1 VAAAVVLTSGAAALL
16 LAFGAAPAAGRKE
29 PSGRAAWTHVL
40 SSFHKVRPGDD
51 PRGGSA
57 AHLSLGR
64 GECEGFQIFA
74 TPGAQKVDVSLDALR
89 GPGDPLRPR
98 VYREEFVEVRTASNT
113 EGATGLWP
121 DPLIPV
127 EDAFS
132 GEKRKALPHDSTKER
147 PLVLYVELCVPQA
160 QPPGR
165 YTGQLFVSSSNR
177 PKARIPV
184 AATVNAFALPA
195 TSSLPNTFGI
205 SIYSV
210 ALGHGIRPES
220 EEGRALLHRYARSA
234 LAHRITLHGMG
245 IDPIPV
251 SRRDG
256 KLALDFSA
264 YDREMAPFLEGAALP
279 SGARFTTAEVRMDPR
294 LTDEKER
301 RAYLRAFRR
310 HFDEKGWTAQL
321 FFYAKDE
328 PKPEDRPLVLQQS
341 RDARSV
347 GRLPVLVTAPL
358 DPELTPAA
366 DIVAPLLNCFFERSG
381 PQTCPRIASMREVRA
396 AAGPSKQVWWYQ
408 ACPSHGCDSG
418 PFGDGALDRVYSG
431 WPSYMV
437 DHPATLN
444 RAMGVLGWL
453 AGIDGELYYATVL
466 AYNYRDP
473 WKEGVWDFGGNG
485 EGTLFYPGTPA
496 RVGGK
501 THLPVESLRMK
512 HLRDGLEDYEY
523 LHLLAALG
531 DEEFARSRARSL
543 ARNGYEIERD
553 PAKWEEVRRQITA
566 RLESLWA
573 KSEFARR
580 PPVGR

>member
-1 VAAAVVLTSGAAALL
+1 SRREHHAS
-16 LAFGAAPAAGRKE
+16 AGWAR
-29 PSGRAAWTHVL
+29 VL
-40 SSFHKVRPGDD
+40 SPFHKVRPGDE
-51 PRGGSA
+51 PRGGSSA
-57 AHLSLGR
+57 ELSLAR
-64 GECEGFQIFA
+64 GECEAFQIFA
-74 TPGAQKVDVSLDALR
+74 SPGARRVDVSLDSLR

-98 VYREEFVEVRTASNT
+98 IYREEYVEVQTASNT

-127 EDAFS
+127 VDAFS
-132 GEKRKALPHDSTKER
+132 GEKRNALPYDSTKER
-147 PLVLYVELCVPQA
+147 PLALYVEWCVPQGQA
-160 QPPGR
+160 AGR
-165 YTGQLFVSSSNR
+165 YSGQLVVSSANR

-184 AATVNAFALPA
+184 TATVNAFAIPA

-210 ALGHGIRPES
+210 AQGHGIAADT

-234 LAHRITLHGMG
+234 LTHRISLHGMG

-251 SRRDG
+251 SRRGG
-256 KLALDFSA
+256 KLQLDFA
-264 YDREMAPFLEGAALP
+264 TYDRELAPFLEGTALP
-279 SGARFTTAEVRMDPR
+279 SGARFTAAEVRMDPR
-294 LTDEKER
+294 LTDEQER
-301 RAYLRAFRR
+301 RAYLREFRR

-328 PKPEDRPLVLQQS
+328 PKPEDRPLVLRQS

-347 GRLPVLVTAPL
+347 GRIPVLVTAPL

-366 DIVAPLLNCFFERSG
+366 DIVSPLMNCFFERSG
-381 PQTCPRIASMREVRA
+381 PKTCPRIASMKEVRA
-396 AAGPSKQVWWYQ
+396 AAGPPKQVWWYQ

-418 PFGDGALDRVYSG
+418 PFGDRALDRVYSG

-444 RAMGVLGWL
+444 RAMGVLDWL

-473 WKEGVWDFGGNG
+473 WGKDGVWDFGGNG
-485 EGTLFYPGTPA
+485 EGTLFYPGRPA
-496 RVGGK
+496 RIGGK
-501 THLPVESLRMK
+501 THTPVESLRLK

-523 LHLLAALG
+523 LHLLSALG
-531 DEEFARSRARSL
+531 DGELARSKAASL
-543 ARNGYEIERD
+543 VPKAYEIERD
-553 PAKWEEVRRQITA
+553 PAKWDQVRRQITA
-566 RLESLWA
+566 RIEALWA

-580 PPVGR
+580 ASVPR